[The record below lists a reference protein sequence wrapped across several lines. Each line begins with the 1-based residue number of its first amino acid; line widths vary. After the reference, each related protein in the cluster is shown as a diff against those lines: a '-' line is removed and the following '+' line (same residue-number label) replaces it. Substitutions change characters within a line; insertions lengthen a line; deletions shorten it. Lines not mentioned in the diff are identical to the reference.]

1 MEVNK
6 SELEASSLN
15 INKSILDERLERRLI
30 DSEVLSMSKIEKEQ
44 ENFINSEE

>member
-15 INKSILDERLERRLI
+15 ISKSILDERLERRLI
-30 DSEVLSMSKIEKEQ
+30 DSEVVSMSKIENEQ
-44 ENFINSEE
+44 QNIINSED